1 MNAKLI
7 KGLVAA
13 TAFGFAAQAGAA
25 SYGYDATIWDGNNDN
40 GGGLSE
46 DQETESGN
54 TDGWDMEG
62 VFYNYDS
69 KTLTIV
75 GEFDLV
81 TGSYGGFDAGDIF
94 LSVDAPVYGDF
105 EGTSNSFDNV
115 ANTYGYD
122 YVIDLD
128 YSTGSW
134 NLLSID
140 ESSVVKTAY
149 YGANEGSSPFEYV
162 SGGSVITSGTFAG
175 EVATDT
181 GYVGDT
187 HYSLSINLEELMTAA
202 ANNTTFY
209 SHFTMGCGN
218 DNLMG
223 SWTVPEP
230 TTLALLTM
238 GLAGLWFSR
247 RKQGSKSLSA

>member
-1 MNAKLI
+1 MNAQLV

-13 TAFGFAAQAGAA
+13 TAMTFAAQAGAA
-25 SYGYDATIWDGNNDN
+25 SFGYDATIWDGNNDN
-40 GGGLSE
+40 GGSYAE
-46 DQETESGN
+46 DEETESGQ
-54 TDGWDMEG
+54 TAGWDMEG
-62 VFYNYDS
+62 VFYNYES
-69 KTLTIV
+69 HTLTIV

-94 LSVDAPVYGDF
+94 LSVDKPVYGDV
-105 EGTSNSFDNV
+105 EGTTGFNDV

-128 YSTGSW
+128 YETGTW

-140 ESSVVKTAY
+140 ETATVKTAFH
-149 YGANEGSSPFEYV
+149 GTNQGSNPFEYV
-162 SGGSVITSGTFAG
+162 SGGTVITSGTFAG
-175 EVATDT
+175 EEATDT
-181 GYVGDT
+181 GFVGDK
-187 HYSLSINLEELMTAA
+187 HYSLSIDLEQLMTSA

-238 GLAGLWFSR
+238 GIAGLWFSR
-247 RKQGSKSLSA
+247 RKQVSKGLTA